1 MTPNQFKNSLYV
13 DVSKRHGLTVVRVG
27 IRLEAVTQID
37 SDKQEDI
44 KEAEEL
50 GRQKVTEGVYGGRRE
65 ELRAL
70 LNEFFEV
77 SFAEPI
83 RNLDKFHEARNKLI
97 EFQKTL

>member
-1 MTPNQFKNSLYV
+1 MSPQQFKNSLYV

-50 GRQKVTEGVYGGRRE
+50 GRQTVTEGVYGGRRE
-65 ELRAL
+65 ELRQLINNLPGISHINNELAMEEYIKAL
-70 LNEFFEV
+70 NG
-77 SFAEPI
+77 
-83 RNLDKFHEARNKLI
+83 LI
-97 EFQKTL
+97 AFQKTL

>member
-1 MTPNQFKNSLYV
+1 MTPNQFKNLLYV

-27 IRLEAVTQID
+27 IRLEAVTPID

-65 ELRAL
+65 ELCVL
-70 LNEFFEV
+70 LNNLIRVSHPNSEFEMD
-77 SFAEPI
+77 AY
-83 RNLDKFHEARNKLI
+83 LAARNKLI
-97 EFQKTL
+97 EFQETL